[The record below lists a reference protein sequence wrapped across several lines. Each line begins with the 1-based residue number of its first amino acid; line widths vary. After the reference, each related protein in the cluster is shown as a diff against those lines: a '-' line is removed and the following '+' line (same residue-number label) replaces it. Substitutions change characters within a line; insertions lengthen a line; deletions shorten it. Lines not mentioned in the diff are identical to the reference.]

1 MKVQVVTVDR
11 AGGKKLCVQVVWQ
24 ENGKTKRQNKEI
36 FGLNEKRLAEKS
48 RKYYEGEEVIDAVN
62 QQISFEYAFN
72 SYIKTLEQGTLNIPE
87 YISNQVGVIKNHIIS
102 NINKPFLSDYTMA
115 DFKYTTLPLILA
127 SKKVAWRTKDGK
139 EYYIRLKDAIGK
151 KTVKEVIGEFKKFIK
166 YCAEN
171 GWKTDYSILT
181 FKFQKNFFVN
191 YTQKI
196 TWMPQPHELLKVI
209 NREPDIK
216 LKTLWKLAAE
226 IGTRPNET
234 LAICYDDVDFDNGTI
249 DLKHSLSKYNNF
261 RPMTL
266 KTGVENRDPILVS
279 DELLNLLSIL
289 MKSQLF
295 PMTLKN
301 VVYKDSDTGEMTK
314 RNFVRIFDLK
324 QSRASKKIKQSAKKL
339 GIDWQSGMSPFR
351 KWSVQMSTDLKDQDG
366 DFAYNEKQ
374 LDKKF
379 GNSKK
384 IRDKH
389 YNKNQNLNGE
399 KRRTA
404 INLNQI
410 TEGW

>member
-24 ENGKTKRQNKEI
+24 ENGKTKKQNKEV

-48 RKYYEGEEVIDAVN
+48 RKYYEGKEVIDAVN

-87 YISNQVGVIKNHIIS
+87 YISNQVGVIRNHIIS

-127 SKKVAWRTKDGK
+127 SKKVAWRTKNGE

-151 KTVKEVIGEFKKFIK
+151 KTVKEVIGELKKFIK

-181 FKFQKNFFVN
+181 FAFQKNFFVN
-191 YTQKI
+191 YTQKKI
-196 TWMPQPHELLKVI
+196 WMPKPYDLLLIIRK
-209 NREPDIK
+209 EPQIK
-216 LKTLWKLAAE
+216 LKALWKLAAE
-226 IGTRPNET
+226 IGSRPNET

-249 DLKHSLSKYNNF
+249 DLKHSLSKYNDF

-279 DELLNLLSIL
+279 DELLNLLSIW

-295 PMTLKN
+295 PKTLKN
-301 VVYKDSDTGEMTK
+301 VVYKDPYTGEMTK

-324 QSRASKKIKQSAKKL
+324 QSRASKKIKQSAKAL
-339 GIDWQSGMSPFR
+339 GIDWKSGMSPFR

-366 DFAYNEKQ
+366 NFAYNEKQ

-389 YNKNQNLNGE
+389 YNKNLNLNGK
-399 KRRTA
+399 KRRAA

-410 TEGW
+410 TEG

>member
-24 ENGKTKRQNKEI
+24 ENGKTKKQNKEV

-48 RKYYEGEEVIDAVN
+48 RKYYEGEEIIDAVN

-87 YISNQVGVIKNHIIS
+87 YISNQVGVIRNHIIS

-127 SKKVAWRTKDGK
+127 SKKVAWRTKNGE

-151 KTVKEVIGEFKKFIK
+151 KTVKEVIGELKKFIK

-196 TWMPQPHELLKVI
+196 TWMPQPHQLLTVI
-209 NREPDIK
+209 NKEPDIQ

-226 IGTRPNET
+226 IGCRPNET

-249 DLKHSLSKYNNF
+249 DLKHSLSKYNDF

-279 DELLNLLSIL
+279 DELLNLLSIW

-295 PMTLKN
+295 PKTLKN
-301 VVYKDSDTGEMTK
+301 VVYKDPYTGEMTK

-324 QSRASKKIKQSAKKL
+324 QSRASKKIKQSAKAL
-339 GIDWQSGMSPFR
+339 GIDWKSGMSPFR

-366 DFAYNEKQ
+366 NFAYNEKQ

-389 YNKNQNLNGE
+389 YNKNLNLNGK
-399 KRRTA
+399 KRRAA

-410 TEGW
+410 TEG

>member
-24 ENGKTKRQNKEI
+24 ENGKTKKQNKEV

-48 RKYYEGEEVIDAVN
+48 RKYYEGEEIIDAVN

-87 YISNQVGVIKNHIIS
+87 YISNQVGVIRNHIIS

-127 SKKVAWRTKDGK
+127 SKKVAWRTKNGE

-151 KTVKEVIGEFKKFIK
+151 KTVKEVIGELKKFIK
-166 YCAEN
+166 YCAES

-196 TWMPQPHELLKVI
+196 TWMPQPHQLLTVI
-209 NREPDIK
+209 NKEPDIQ

-226 IGTRPNET
+226 IGCRPNET

-249 DLKHSLSKYNNF
+249 DLKHSLSKYNDF
-261 RPMTL
+261 RPFTL
-266 KTGVENRDPILVS
+266 KTGVENRDPIMVS
-279 DELLNLLSIL
+279 DELLNLLNIW

-295 PMTLKN
+295 PKTLKS
-301 VVYKDSDTGEMTK
+301 VVYKDPYTGKMTK
-314 RNFVRIFDLK
+314 RNFVRIFNLK
-324 QSRASKKIKQSAKKL
+324 QSRASKKIKQSAKAL
-339 GIDWQSGMSPFR
+339 GIDWKSGMSPFR

-366 DFAYNEKQ
+366 NFSFNEKQ

-389 YNKNQNLNGE
+389 YNKNQNLNGK

-410 TEGW
+410 TEG

>member
-24 ENGKTKRQNKEI
+24 ENGKTKKQNKAF

-48 RKYYEGEEVIDAVN
+48 RKYYEGEEIIDAVN

-87 YISNQVGVIKNHIIS
+87 YISNQVGVIRNHIIS

-127 SKKVAWRTKDGK
+127 SKKVAWRTKNGE

-151 KTVKEVIGEFKKFIK
+151 KTVKEVIGELKKFIK

-196 TWMPQPHELLKVI
+196 TWMPQPHQLLTVI
-209 NREPDIK
+209 NKEPDIQ

-226 IGTRPNET
+226 IGCRPNET

-249 DLKHSLSKYNNF
+249 DLKHSLSKYNDF
-261 RPMTL
+261 RPFTL
-266 KTGVENRDPILVS
+266 KTGVENRDPIMVS
-279 DELLNLLSIL
+279 DELLNLLNIW

-295 PMTLKN
+295 PKTLKS
-301 VVYKDSDTGEMTK
+301 VVYKDPYTGKMTK
-314 RNFVRIFDLK
+314 RNFVRIFNLK
-324 QSRASKKIKQSAKKL
+324 QSRASKKIKQSAKAL
-339 GIDWQSGMSPFR
+339 GIDWKSGMSPFR

-366 DFAYNEKQ
+366 NFSFNEKQ

-379 GNSKK
+379 GNTKK

-389 YNKNQNLNGE
+389 YNKNLNLNGK

-410 TEGW
+410 TEG

>member
-11 AGGKKLCVQVVWQ
+11 ASGKKLCVQVVWQ
-24 ENGKTKRQNKEI
+24 ENGKTKKQNKEV

-48 RKYYEGEEVIDAVN
+48 RKYYEGEEIIDAVN

-87 YISNQVGVIKNHIIS
+87 YISNQVGVIRNHIIS

-127 SKKVAWRTKDGK
+127 SKKVAWRTKNGE

-151 KTVKEVIGEFKKFIK
+151 KTVKEVIGELKKFIK

-181 FKFQKNFFVN
+181 FAFQKNFFVN
-191 YTQKI
+191 YTQKKI
-196 TWMPQPHELLKVI
+196 WMPKPYDLLLIIRK
-209 NREPDIK
+209 EPQIK
-216 LKTLWKLAAE
+216 LKALWKLAAE
-226 IGTRPNET
+226 IGSRPNET

-249 DLKHSLSKYNNF
+249 DLKHSLSKYNDF

-279 DELLNLLSIL
+279 DELLNLLSIW

-295 PMTLKN
+295 PKTLKN
-301 VVYKDSDTGEMTK
+301 VVYKDPYTGEMTK

-324 QSRASKKIKQSAKKL
+324 QSRASKKIKQSAKAL
-339 GIDWQSGMSPFR
+339 GIDWKSGMSPFR

-366 DFAYNEKQ
+366 NFAYNEKQ

-389 YNKNQNLNGE
+389 YNKNLNLNGK
-399 KRRTA
+399 KRRAA

-410 TEGW
+410 TEG

>member
-24 ENGKTKRQNKEI
+24 ENGKTKKQNKEV

-48 RKYYEGEEVIDAVN
+48 RKYYEGEEIIDAVN

-87 YISNQVGVIKNHIIS
+87 YISNQVGVIRNHIIS

-127 SKKVAWRTKDGK
+127 SKKVAWRTKNGK

-151 KTVKEVIGEFKKFIK
+151 KTVKEVIGELKKFIK

-181 FKFQKNFFVN
+181 FAFQKNFFVN
-191 YTQKI
+191 YTQKKI
-196 TWMPQPHELLKVI
+196 WMPKPYDLLLIIRK
-209 NREPDIK
+209 EPQIK
-216 LKTLWKLAAE
+216 LKALWKLAAE
-226 IGTRPNET
+226 IGSRPNET

-249 DLKHSLSKYNNF
+249 DLKHSLSKYNDF
-261 RPMTL
+261 RPFTL
-266 KTGVENRDPILVS
+266 KTGVENRDPIMVS
-279 DELLNLLSIL
+279 DELLNLLNIW

-295 PMTLKN
+295 PKTLKS
-301 VVYKDSDTGEMTK
+301 VVYKDPYTGKMTK
-314 RNFVRIFDLK
+314 RNFVRIFNLK
-324 QSRASKKIKQSAKKL
+324 QSRASKKIKQSAKAL
-339 GIDWQSGMSPFR
+339 GIDWKSGMSPFR

-366 DFAYNEKQ
+366 NFSFNEKQ

-379 GNSKK
+379 GNNKK

-389 YNKNQNLNGE
+389 YNKNLNLNGK

-410 TEGW
+410 TEG

>member
-24 ENGKTKRQNKEI
+24 ENGKTKKQNKEV

-48 RKYYEGEEVIDAVN
+48 RKYYEGEEIIDAVN

-87 YISNQVGVIKNHIIS
+87 YISNQVGVIRNHIIS

-127 SKKVAWRTKDGK
+127 SKKVAWRTKNGK

-151 KTVKEVIGEFKKFIK
+151 KTVKEVIGELKKFIK

-181 FKFQKNFFVN
+181 FAFQKNFFVN
-191 YTQKI
+191 YTQKKI
-196 TWMPQPHELLKVI
+196 WMPKPYDLLLIIRK
-209 NREPDIK
+209 EPQIK
-216 LKTLWKLAAE
+216 LKALWKLAAE
-226 IGTRPNET
+226 IGSRPNET

-249 DLKHSLSKYNNF
+249 DLKHSLSKYNDF

-279 DELLNLLSIL
+279 DELLNLLSIW

-295 PMTLKN
+295 PKTLKN
-301 VVYKDSDTGEMTK
+301 VVYKDPYTGEMTK

-324 QSRASKKIKQSAKKL
+324 QSRASKKIKQSAKAL
-339 GIDWQSGMSPFR
+339 GIDWKSGMSPFR

-366 DFAYNEKQ
+366 NFAYNEKQ

-389 YNKNQNLNGE
+389 YNKNLNLNGK

-410 TEGW
+410 TEG

>member
-24 ENGKTKRQNKEI
+24 ENGKTKKQNKEV

-48 RKYYEGEEVIDAVN
+48 RKYYEGEEIIDAVN

-87 YISNQVGVIKNHIIS
+87 YISNQVGVIRNHIIS

-151 KTVKEVIGEFKKFIK
+151 KTVKEVIGELKKFIK

-196 TWMPQPHELLKVI
+196 TWMPQPHQLLTVI
-209 NREPDIK
+209 NKEPDIQ

-226 IGTRPNET
+226 IGCRPNET

-249 DLKHSLSKYNNF
+249 DLKHSLSKYNDF
-261 RPMTL
+261 RPFTL
-266 KTGVENRDPILVS
+266 KTGVENRDPIMVS
-279 DELLNLLSIL
+279 DELLNLLNIW

-295 PMTLKN
+295 PKTLKS
-301 VVYKDSDTGEMTK
+301 VVYKDPYTGKMTK
-314 RNFVRIFDLK
+314 RNFVRIFNLK
-324 QSRASKKIKQSAKKL
+324 QSRASKKIKQSAKAL
-339 GIDWQSGMSPFR
+339 GIDWKSGMSPFR

-366 DFAYNEKQ
+366 NFAYNEKQ

-389 YNKNQNLNGE
+389 YNKNLNLNGK

-410 TEGW
+410 TEG

>member
-24 ENGKTKRQNKEI
+24 ENGKTKKQNKAF

-48 RKYYEGEEVIDAVN
+48 RKYYEGEEIIDAVN

-87 YISNQVGVIKNHIIS
+87 YISNQVGVIRNHIIS

-127 SKKVAWRTKDGK
+127 SKKVAWRTKNGE

-151 KTVKEVIGEFKKFIK
+151 KTVKEVIGELKKFIK

-196 TWMPQPHELLKVI
+196 TWMPQPHQLLTVI
-209 NREPDIK
+209 NKEPDIQ

-226 IGTRPNET
+226 IGCRPNET

-249 DLKHSLSKYNNF
+249 DLKHSLSKYNDF
-261 RPMTL
+261 RPFTL
-266 KTGVENRDPILVS
+266 KTGVENRDPIMVS
-279 DELLNLLSIL
+279 DELLNLLNIW

-295 PMTLKN
+295 PKTLKS
-301 VVYKDSDTGEMTK
+301 VVYKDPYTGKMTK
-314 RNFVRIFDLK
+314 RNFVRIFNLK
-324 QSRASKKIKQSAKKL
+324 QSRASKKIKQSAKAL
-339 GIDWQSGMSPFR
+339 GIDWKSGMSPFR

-366 DFAYNEKQ
+366 NFAYNEKQ

-389 YNKNQNLNGE
+389 YNKNLNLNGK

-410 TEGW
+410 TEG

>member
-24 ENGKTKRQNKEI
+24 ENGKTKKQNKEV

-48 RKYYEGEEVIDAVN
+48 RKYYEGEEIIDAVN

-87 YISNQVGVIKNHIIS
+87 YISNQVGVIRNHIIS

-127 SKKVAWRTKDGK
+127 SKKVAWRTKDGE

-151 KTVKEVIGEFKKFIK
+151 KTVKEVIGELKKFIK

-196 TWMPQPHELLKVI
+196 TWMPQPHQLLTVI
-209 NREPDIK
+209 NKEPDIQ

-226 IGTRPNET
+226 IGCRPNET

-249 DLKHSLSKYNNF
+249 DLKHSLSKYNDF
-261 RPMTL
+261 RPFTL
-266 KTGVENRDPILVS
+266 KTGVENRDPIMVS
-279 DELLNLLSIL
+279 DELLNLLNIW

-295 PMTLKN
+295 PKTLKS
-301 VVYKDSDTGEMTK
+301 VVYKDPYTGKMTK
-314 RNFVRIFDLK
+314 RNFVRIFNLK
-324 QSRASKKIKQSAKKL
+324 QSRASKKIKQSAKAL
-339 GIDWQSGMSPFR
+339 GIDWKSGMSPFR

-366 DFAYNEKQ
+366 NFSFNEKQ

-379 GNSKK
+379 GNNKK

-389 YNKNQNLNGE
+389 YNKNLNLNGK

-410 TEGW
+410 TEG

>member
-24 ENGKTKRQNKEI
+24 ENGKTKKQNKAF

-48 RKYYEGEEVIDAVN
+48 RKYYEGEEIIDAVN

-87 YISNQVGVIKNHIIS
+87 YISNQVGVIRNHIIS

-127 SKKVAWRTKDGK
+127 SKKVAWRTKNGE

-151 KTVKEVIGEFKKFIK
+151 KTVKEVIGELKKFIK

-196 TWMPQPHELLKVI
+196 TWMPQPHQLLTVI
-209 NREPDIK
+209 NKEPDIQ

-226 IGTRPNET
+226 IGCRPNET
-234 LAICYDDVDFDNGTI
+234 LAICYDDVDFDNGII
-249 DLKHSLSKYNNF
+249 DLKHSLSKYNDF
-261 RPMTL
+261 RPFTL
-266 KTGVENRDPILVS
+266 KTGVENRDPIMVS
-279 DELLNLLSIL
+279 DELLNLLNIW

-295 PMTLKN
+295 PKTLKS
-301 VVYKDSDTGEMTK
+301 VVYKDPYTGKMTK

-324 QSRASKKIKQSAKKL
+324 QSRASKKIKQSAKAL
-339 GIDWQSGMSPFR
+339 GIDWKSGMSPFR

-366 DFAYNEKQ
+366 NFSFNEKQ

-379 GNSKK
+379 GNTKK

-389 YNKNQNLNGE
+389 YNKNLNLNGK

-410 TEGW
+410 TEG

>member
-24 ENGKTKRQNKEI
+24 ENGKTKKQNKEV

-48 RKYYEGEEVIDAVN
+48 RKYYEGEEIIDAVN

-87 YISNQVGVIKNHIIS
+87 YISNQVGVIRNHIIS

-127 SKKVAWRTKDGK
+127 SKKVAWRTKNGE

-151 KTVKEVIGEFKKFIK
+151 KTVKEVIGELKKFIK

-196 TWMPQPHELLKVI
+196 TWMPQPHQLLTVI
-209 NREPDIK
+209 NKEPDIQ

-226 IGTRPNET
+226 IGCRPNET

-249 DLKHSLSKYNNF
+249 DLKHSLSKYNDF
-261 RPMTL
+261 RPFTL
-266 KTGVENRDPILVS
+266 KTGVENRDPIMVS
-279 DELLNLLSIL
+279 DELLNLLNIW

-295 PMTLKN
+295 PKTLKS
-301 VVYKDSDTGEMTK
+301 VVYKDPYTGKMTK
-314 RNFVRIFDLK
+314 RNFVRIFNLK
-324 QSRASKKIKQSAKKL
+324 QSRASKKIKQSAKAL
-339 GIDWQSGMSPFR
+339 GIDWKSGMSPFR

-366 DFAYNEKQ
+366 NFSFNEKQ

-379 GNSKK
+379 GNNKK

-389 YNKNQNLNGE
+389 YNKNLNLNGK

-410 TEGW
+410 TEG

>member
-24 ENGKTKRQNKEI
+24 ENGKTKKQNKKV

-48 RKYYEGEEVIDAVN
+48 RKYYEGEEIIDAVN

-87 YISNQVGVIKNHIIS
+87 YISNQVGVIRNHIIS

-127 SKKVAWRTKDGK
+127 SKKVAWRTKNGE

-151 KTVKEVIGEFKKFIK
+151 KTVKEVIGELKKFIK

-196 TWMPQPHELLKVI
+196 TWMPQPHQLLTVI
-209 NREPDIK
+209 NKEPDIQ

-226 IGTRPNET
+226 IGCRPNET

-249 DLKHSLSKYNNF
+249 DLKHSLSKYNDF
-261 RPMTL
+261 RPFTL
-266 KTGVENRDPILVS
+266 KTGVENRDPIMVS
-279 DELLNLLSIL
+279 DELLNLLNIW

-295 PMTLKN
+295 PKTLKS
-301 VVYKDSDTGEMTK
+301 VVYKDPYTGKMTK
-314 RNFVRIFDLK
+314 RNFVRIFNLK
-324 QSRASKKIKQSAKKL
+324 QSRASKKIKQSAKAL
-339 GIDWQSGMSPFR
+339 GIDWKSGMSPFR

-366 DFAYNEKQ
+366 NSSFNEKQ

-379 GNSKK
+379 GNTKK

-389 YNKNQNLNGE
+389 YNKNLNLNGK

-410 TEGW
+410 TEG

>member
-24 ENGKTKRQNKEI
+24 ENGKTKKQNKEV

-48 RKYYEGEEVIDAVN
+48 RKYYEGEEIIDAVN

-87 YISNQVGVIKNHIIS
+87 YISNQVGVIRNHIIS

-151 KTVKEVIGEFKKFIK
+151 KTVKEVIGELKKFIK

-181 FKFQKNFFVN
+181 FAFQKNFFVN
-191 YTQKI
+191 YTQKKI
-196 TWMPQPHELLKVI
+196 WMPKPYDLLLIIRK
-209 NREPDIK
+209 EPQIK
-216 LKTLWKLAAE
+216 LKALWKLAAE
-226 IGTRPNET
+226 IGSRPNET

-249 DLKHSLSKYNNF
+249 DLKHSLSKYNDF

-279 DELLNLLSIL
+279 DELLNLLSIW

-295 PMTLKN
+295 PKTLKN
-301 VVYKDSDTGEMTK
+301 VVYKDPYTGEMTK

-324 QSRASKKIKQSAKKL
+324 QSRASKKIKQSAKAL
-339 GIDWQSGMSPFR
+339 GIDWKSGMSPFR

-366 DFAYNEKQ
+366 NFAYNEKQ

-379 GNSKK
+379 VNSKK

-389 YNKNQNLNGE
+389 YNKNLNLNGK

-410 TEGW
+410 TEG

>member
-24 ENGKTKRQNKEI
+24 ENGKTKKQNKEV

-48 RKYYEGEEVIDAVN
+48 RKYYEGEEIIDAVN

-87 YISNQVGVIKNHIIS
+87 YISNQVGVIRNHIIS

-151 KTVKEVIGEFKKFIK
+151 KTVKEVIGELKKFIK

-196 TWMPQPHELLKVI
+196 TWMPQPHQLLTVI
-209 NREPDIK
+209 NKEPDIQ

-226 IGTRPNET
+226 IGCRPNET

-249 DLKHSLSKYNNF
+249 DLKHSLSKYNDF
-261 RPMTL
+261 RPFTL
-266 KTGVENRDPILVS
+266 KTGVENRDPIMVS
-279 DELLNLLSIL
+279 DELLNLLNIW

-295 PMTLKN
+295 PKTLKS
-301 VVYKDSDTGEMTK
+301 VVYKDPYTGKMTK

-324 QSRASKKIKQSAKKL
+324 QSRASKKIKQSAKAL
-339 GIDWQSGMSPFR
+339 GIDWKSGMSPFR

-366 DFAYNEKQ
+366 NFSFNEKQ

-379 GNSKK
+379 GNNKK

-389 YNKNQNLNGE
+389 YNKNLNLNGK

-410 TEGW
+410 TEG

>member
-24 ENGKTKRQNKEI
+24 ENGKTKKQNKEV

-48 RKYYEGEEVIDAVN
+48 RKYYEGEEIIDAVN

-87 YISNQVGVIKNHIIS
+87 YISNQVGVIRNHIIS

-127 SKKVAWRTKDGK
+127 SKKVAWRTKNGE

-151 KTVKEVIGEFKKFIK
+151 KTVKEVIGELKKFIK

-196 TWMPQPHELLKVI
+196 TWMPQPHQLLTVI
-209 NREPDIK
+209 NKEPDIQ

-226 IGTRPNET
+226 IGCRPNET

-249 DLKHSLSKYNNF
+249 DLKHSLSKYNDF
-261 RPMTL
+261 RPFTL
-266 KTGVENRDPILVS
+266 KTGVENRDPIMVS
-279 DELLNLLSIL
+279 DELLNLLNIW

-295 PMTLKN
+295 PKTLKS
-301 VVYKDSDTGEMTK
+301 VVYKDPYTGKMTK
-314 RNFVRIFDLK
+314 RNFVRIFNLK
-324 QSRASKKIKQSAKKL
+324 QSRASKKIKQSAKAL
-339 GIDWQSGMSPFR
+339 GIDWKSGMSPFR

-366 DFAYNEKQ
+366 NSSFNEKQ

-379 GNSKK
+379 GNTKK

-389 YNKNQNLNGE
+389 YNKNLNLNGK

-410 TEGW
+410 TEG

>member
-24 ENGKTKRQNKEI
+24 ENGKTKKQNKEV

-48 RKYYEGEEVIDAVN
+48 RKYYEGEEIIDAVN

-87 YISNQVGVIKNHIIS
+87 YISNQVGVIRNHIIS

-127 SKKVAWRTKDGK
+127 SKKVAWRTKNGE

-151 KTVKEVIGEFKKFIK
+151 KTVKEVIGELKKFIK

-196 TWMPQPHELLKVI
+196 TWMPQPHQLLTVI
-209 NREPDIK
+209 NKEPDIQ

-226 IGTRPNET
+226 IGCRPNET

-249 DLKHSLSKYNNF
+249 DLKHSLSKYNDF
-261 RPMTL
+261 RPFTL
-266 KTGVENRDPILVS
+266 KTGVENRDPIMVS
-279 DELLNLLSIL
+279 DELLNLLNIW

-295 PMTLKN
+295 PKTLKS
-301 VVYKDSDTGEMTK
+301 VVYKDPYTGKMTK
-314 RNFVRIFDLK
+314 RNFVRIFNLK
-324 QSRASKKIKQSAKKL
+324 QSRASKKIKQSAKAL
-339 GIDWQSGMSPFR
+339 GIDWKSGMSPFR

-366 DFAYNEKQ
+366 NFSFNEKQ

-389 YNKNQNLNGE
+389 YNKNQNLNGK

-410 TEGW
+410 TEG

>member
-24 ENGKTKRQNKEI
+24 ENGKTKKQNKEV

-87 YISNQVGVIKNHIIS
+87 YISNQVGVIRNHIIS

-127 SKKVAWRTKDGK
+127 SKKVAWRTKNGE

-151 KTVKEVIGEFKKFIK
+151 KTVKEVIGELKKFIK

-181 FKFQKNFFVN
+181 FAFQKNFFVN
-191 YTQKI
+191 YTQKKI
-196 TWMPQPHELLKVI
+196 WMPKPYDLLLIIRK
-209 NREPDIK
+209 EPQIK
-216 LKTLWKLAAE
+216 LKALWKLAAE
-226 IGTRPNET
+226 IGSRPNET

-249 DLKHSLSKYNNF
+249 DLKHSLSKYNDF

-279 DELLNLLSIL
+279 DELLNLLSIW

-295 PMTLKN
+295 PKTLKN
-301 VVYKDSDTGEMTK
+301 VVYKDPYTGEMTK

-324 QSRASKKIKQSAKKL
+324 QSRASKKIKQSAKAL
-339 GIDWQSGMSPFR
+339 GIDWKSGMSPFR

-366 DFAYNEKQ
+366 NFAYNEKQ

-389 YNKNQNLNGE
+389 YNKNLNLNGK
-399 KRRTA
+399 KRRAA

-410 TEGW
+410 TEG

>member
-24 ENGKTKRQNKEI
+24 ENGKTKKQNKEV

-48 RKYYEGEEVIDAVN
+48 RKYYEGEEIIDAVN

-87 YISNQVGVIKNHIIS
+87 YISNQVGVIRNHIIS

-127 SKKVAWRTKDGK
+127 SKKVAWRTKNGE

-151 KTVKEVIGEFKKFIK
+151 KTVKEVIGELKKFIK

-196 TWMPQPHELLKVI
+196 TWMPQPHQLLTVI
-209 NREPDIK
+209 NKEPDIQ

-226 IGTRPNET
+226 IGCRPNET

-249 DLKHSLSKYNNF
+249 DLKHSLSKYNDF

-266 KTGVENRDPILVS
+266 KTGVENRDPIMVS
-279 DELLNLLSIL
+279 DELLNLLNIW

-295 PMTLKN
+295 PKTLKS
-301 VVYKDSDTGEMTK
+301 VVYKDPYTGKMTK
-314 RNFVRIFDLK
+314 RNFVRIFNLK
-324 QSRASKKIKQSAKKL
+324 QSRASKKIKQSAKAL
-339 GIDWQSGMSPFR
+339 GIDWKSGMSPFR

-366 DFAYNEKQ
+366 NFAYNEKQ

-389 YNKNQNLNGE
+389 YNKNLNLNGK

-410 TEGW
+410 TEG

>member
-24 ENGKTKRQNKEI
+24 ENGKTKKQNKAF

-48 RKYYEGEEVIDAVN
+48 RKYYEGEEIIDAVN

-87 YISNQVGVIKNHIIS
+87 YISNQVGVIRNHIIS

-127 SKKVAWRTKDGK
+127 SKKVAWRTKNGE

-151 KTVKEVIGEFKKFIK
+151 KTVKEVIGELKKFIK

-196 TWMPQPHELLKVI
+196 TWMPQPHQLLTVI
-209 NREPDIK
+209 NKEPDIQ

-226 IGTRPNET
+226 IGCRPNET

-249 DLKHSLSKYNNF
+249 DLKHSLSKYNDF
-261 RPMTL
+261 RPFTL
-266 KTGVENRDPILVS
+266 KTGVENRDPIMVS
-279 DELLNLLSIL
+279 DELLNLLNIW

-295 PMTLKN
+295 PKTLKS
-301 VVYKDSDTGEMTK
+301 VVYKDPYTGKMTK
-314 RNFVRIFDLK
+314 RNFVRIFNLK
-324 QSRASKKIKQSAKKL
+324 QSRASKKIKQSAKAL
-339 GIDWQSGMSPFR
+339 GIDWKSGMSPFR

-366 DFAYNEKQ
+366 NSSFNEKQ

-379 GNSKK
+379 GNTKK

-389 YNKNQNLNGE
+389 YNKNLNLNGK

-410 TEGW
+410 TEG

>member
-24 ENGKTKRQNKEI
+24 ENGKTKKQNKEV

-87 YISNQVGVIKNHIIS
+87 YISNQVGVIRNHIIS

-151 KTVKEVIGEFKKFIK
+151 KTVKEVIGELKKFIK

-181 FKFQKNFFVN
+181 FAFQKNFFVN
-191 YTQKI
+191 YTQKKI
-196 TWMPQPHELLKVI
+196 WMPKPYDLLLIIRK
-209 NREPDIK
+209 EPQIK
-216 LKTLWKLAAE
+216 LKALWKLAAE
-226 IGTRPNET
+226 IGSRPNET

-249 DLKHSLSKYNNF
+249 DLKHSLSKYNDF

-279 DELLNLLSIL
+279 DELLNLLSIW

-295 PMTLKN
+295 PKTLKN
-301 VVYKDSDTGEMTK
+301 VVYKDPYTGEMTK

-324 QSRASKKIKQSAKKL
+324 QSRASKKIKQSAKAL
-339 GIDWQSGMSPFR
+339 GIDWKSGMSPFR

-366 DFAYNEKQ
+366 NFAYNEKQ

-389 YNKNQNLNGE
+389 YNKNLNLNGK
-399 KRRTA
+399 KRRAA

-410 TEGW
+410 TEG

>member
-24 ENGKTKRQNKEI
+24 ENGKTKKQNKEV

-48 RKYYEGEEVIDAVN
+48 RKYYEGEEIIDAVN

-87 YISNQVGVIKNHIIS
+87 YISNQVGVIRNHIIS

-127 SKKVAWRTKDGK
+127 SKKVAWRTKNGE

-151 KTVKEVIGEFKKFIK
+151 KTVKEVIGELKKFIK
-166 YCAEN
+166 YCAES

-196 TWMPQPHELLKVI
+196 TWMPQPHQLLTVI
-209 NREPDIK
+209 NKEPDIQ

-226 IGTRPNET
+226 IGCRPNET

-249 DLKHSLSKYNNF
+249 DLKHSLSKYNDF
-261 RPMTL
+261 RPFTL
-266 KTGVENRDPILVS
+266 KTGVENRDPIMVS
-279 DELLNLLSIL
+279 DELLNLLNIW

-295 PMTLKN
+295 PKTLKS
-301 VVYKDSDTGEMTK
+301 VVYKDPYTGKMTK
-314 RNFVRIFDLK
+314 RNFVRIFNLK
-324 QSRASKKIKQSAKKL
+324 QSRASKKIKQSAKAL
-339 GIDWQSGMSPFR
+339 GIDWKSGMSPFR

-366 DFAYNEKQ
+366 NSSFNEKQ

-379 GNSKK
+379 GNTKK

-389 YNKNQNLNGE
+389 YNKNLNLNGK

-410 TEGW
+410 TEG

>member
-24 ENGKTKRQNKEI
+24 ENGKTKKQNKAF

-48 RKYYEGEEVIDAVN
+48 RKYYEGEEIIDAVN

-87 YISNQVGVIKNHIIS
+87 YISNQVGVIRNHIIS

-127 SKKVAWRTKDGK
+127 SKKVAWRTKNGE

-151 KTVKEVIGEFKKFIK
+151 KTVKEVIGELKKFIK

-196 TWMPQPHELLKVI
+196 TWMPQPHQLLTVI
-209 NREPDIK
+209 NKEPDIQ

-226 IGTRPNET
+226 IGCRPNET

-249 DLKHSLSKYNNF
+249 DLKHSLSKYNDF
-261 RPMTL
+261 RPFTL
-266 KTGVENRDPILVS
+266 KTGVENRDPIMVS
-279 DELLNLLSIL
+279 DELLNLLNIW

-295 PMTLKN
+295 PKTLKS
-301 VVYKDSDTGEMTK
+301 VVYKDPYTGKMTK
-314 RNFVRIFDLK
+314 RNFVRIFNLK
-324 QSRASKKIKQSAKKL
+324 QSRASKKIKQSAKAL
-339 GIDWQSGMSPFR
+339 GIDWKSGMSPFR

-366 DFAYNEKQ
+366 NFSFNEKQ

-389 YNKNQNLNGE
+389 YNKNQNLNGK

-410 TEGW
+410 TEG

>member
-24 ENGKTKRQNKEI
+24 ENGKTKKQNKAF

-48 RKYYEGEEVIDAVN
+48 RKYYEGEEIIDAVN

-87 YISNQVGVIKNHIIS
+87 YISNQVGVIRNHIIS

-127 SKKVAWRTKDGK
+127 SKKVAWRTKNGE

-151 KTVKEVIGEFKKFIK
+151 KTVKEVIGELKKFIK

-196 TWMPQPHELLKVI
+196 TWMPQPHQLLTVI
-209 NREPDIK
+209 NKEPDIQ

-226 IGTRPNET
+226 IGCRPNET

-249 DLKHSLSKYNNF
+249 DLKHSLSKYNDF
-261 RPMTL
+261 RPFTL
-266 KTGVENRDPILVS
+266 KTGVENRDPIMVS
-279 DELLNLLSIL
+279 DELLNLLNIW

-295 PMTLKN
+295 PKTLKS
-301 VVYKDSDTGEMTK
+301 VVYKDPYTGKMTK
-314 RNFVRIFDLK
+314 RNFVRIFNLK
-324 QSRASKKIKQSAKKL
+324 QSRASKKIKQSAKAL
-339 GIDWQSGMSPFR
+339 GIDWKSGMSPFR

-366 DFAYNEKQ
+366 NSSFNEKQ

-379 GNSKK
+379 GNTKK

-389 YNKNQNLNGE
+389 YK
-399 KRRTA
+399 K
-404 INLNQI
+404 I
-410 TEGW
+410 

>member
-24 ENGKTKRQNKEI
+24 ENGKTKKQNKEV

-87 YISNQVGVIKNHIIS
+87 YISNQVGVIRNHIIS

-127 SKKVAWRTKDGK
+127 SKKVAWRTKNGE

-151 KTVKEVIGEFKKFIK
+151 KTVKEVIGELKKFIK

-196 TWMPQPHELLKVI
+196 TWMPQPHQLLTVI
-209 NREPDIK
+209 NKEPDIQ

-226 IGTRPNET
+226 IGCRPNET

-249 DLKHSLSKYNNF
+249 DLKHSLSKYNDF
-261 RPMTL
+261 RPFTL
-266 KTGVENRDPILVS
+266 KTGVENRDPIMVS
-279 DELLNLLSIL
+279 DELLNLLNIW

-295 PMTLKN
+295 PKTLKS
-301 VVYKDSDTGEMTK
+301 VVYKDPYTGKMTK
-314 RNFVRIFDLK
+314 RNFVRIFNLK
-324 QSRASKKIKQSAKKL
+324 QSRASKKIKQSAKAL
-339 GIDWQSGMSPFR
+339 GIDWKSGMSPFR

-366 DFAYNEKQ
+366 NSSFNEKQ

-389 YNKNQNLNGE
+389 YNKNQNLNGK

-410 TEGW
+410 TEG

>member
-24 ENGKTKRQNKEI
+24 ENGKTKKQNKEV

-48 RKYYEGEEVIDAVN
+48 RKYYEGEEIIDAVN

-87 YISNQVGVIKNHIIS
+87 YISNQVGVIRNHIIS

-127 SKKVAWRTKDGK
+127 SKKVAWRTKDGE

-151 KTVKEVIGEFKKFIK
+151 KTVKEVIGELKKFIK

-196 TWMPQPHELLKVI
+196 TWMPQPHQLLTVI
-209 NREPDIK
+209 NKEPDIQ

-226 IGTRPNET
+226 IGCRPNET

-249 DLKHSLSKYNNF
+249 DLKHSLSKYNDF
-261 RPMTL
+261 RPFTL
-266 KTGVENRDPILVS
+266 KTGVENRDPIMVS
-279 DELLNLLSIL
+279 DELLNLLNIW

-295 PMTLKN
+295 PKTLKS
-301 VVYKDSDTGEMTK
+301 VVYKDPYTGKMTK
-314 RNFVRIFDLK
+314 RNFVRIFNLK
-324 QSRASKKIKQSAKKL
+324 QSRASKKIKQSAKAL
-339 GIDWQSGMSPFR
+339 GIDWKSGMSPFR

-366 DFAYNEKQ
+366 NSSFNEKQ

-379 GNSKK
+379 GNTKK

-389 YNKNQNLNGE
+389 YNKNLNLNGK

-410 TEGW
+410 TEG

>member
-24 ENGKTKRQNKEI
+24 ENGKTKKQNKEV

-48 RKYYEGEEVIDAVN
+48 RKYYEGEEIIDAVN

-87 YISNQVGVIKNHIIS
+87 YISNQVGVIRNHIIS

-127 SKKVAWRTKDGK
+127 SKKVAWRTKNGE

-151 KTVKEVIGEFKKFIK
+151 KTVKEVIGELKKFIK

-196 TWMPQPHELLKVI
+196 TWMPQPHQLLTVI
-209 NREPDIK
+209 NKEPDIQ

-226 IGTRPNET
+226 IGCRPNET

-249 DLKHSLSKYNNF
+249 DLKHSLSKYNDF
-261 RPMTL
+261 RPFTL
-266 KTGVENRDPILVS
+266 KTGVENRDPIMVS
-279 DELLNLLSIL
+279 DELLNLLNIW

-295 PMTLKN
+295 PKTLKS
-301 VVYKDSDTGEMTK
+301 VVYKDPYTGKMTK
-314 RNFVRIFDLK
+314 RNFVRIFNLK
-324 QSRASKKIKQSAKKL
+324 QSRASKKIKQSAKAL
-339 GIDWQSGMSPFR
+339 GIDWKSGMSPFR

-366 DFAYNEKQ
+366 NFAYNEKQ

-389 YNKNQNLNGE
+389 YNKNLNLNGK
-399 KRRTA
+399 KRRAA

-410 TEGW
+410 TEG

>member
-24 ENGKTKRQNKEI
+24 ENGKTKKQNKEV

-48 RKYYEGEEVIDAVN
+48 RKYYEGEEIIDAVN

-87 YISNQVGVIKNHIIS
+87 YISNQVGVIRNHIIS

-127 SKKVAWRTKDGK
+127 SKKVAWRTKNGE

-151 KTVKEVIGEFKKFIK
+151 KTVKEVIGELKKFIK

-196 TWMPQPHELLKVI
+196 TWMPQPHQLLTVI
-209 NREPDIK
+209 NKEPDIQ

-226 IGTRPNET
+226 IGCRPNET

-249 DLKHSLSKYNNF
+249 DLKHSLSKYNDF
-261 RPMTL
+261 RPFTL
-266 KTGVENRDPILVS
+266 KTGVENRDPIMVS
-279 DELLNLLSIL
+279 DELLNLLNIW

-295 PMTLKN
+295 PKTLKS
-301 VVYKDSDTGEMTK
+301 VVYKDPYTGKMTK
-314 RNFVRIFDLK
+314 RNFVRIFNLK
-324 QSRASKKIKQSAKKL
+324 QSRASKKIKQSAKAL
-339 GIDWQSGMSPFR
+339 GIDWKSGMSPFR

-366 DFAYNEKQ
+366 NFSFNEKQ

-379 GNSKK
+379 GNTKK

-389 YNKNQNLNGE
+389 YNKNLNLNGK

-410 TEGW
+410 TEG